1 MEKLKKLNTAKMIIS
16 IAGAAIQLVI
26 GIILLIVTIMTMAT
40 NRHFGFGQ
48 FLLYN
53 GLMLLSLGVFVLY
66 IIINSVET
74 GKSKSVLSGEKTFAQ
89 ECKSLTRLATV
100 QIIIDGAVIFIYSIF
115 FIVALFR
122 GFDTVL
128 LTFVFGGLSVT
139 VALINL
145 IVNVLSINNLKDGAN

>member
-1 MEKLKKLNTAKMIIS
+1 MDAMENIVSELGKYKFEGKDEEEYEELKEAMEKLKKLNTAKMIIS

-66 IIINSVET
+66 IIFNSIET

-115 FIVALFR
+115 FM
-122 GFDTVL
+122 
-128 LTFVFGGLSVT
+128 S
-139 VALINL
+139 
-145 IVNVLSINNLKDGAN
+145 